1 MDVMMRENLVDQRDK
16 DFPLLFMIPFFQHNL
31 MLVDGLI
38 QRTDKRIAGKSQKF
52 KHSGLLIYV
61 FEFFFFFQ
69 QLF

>member
-38 QRTDKRIAGKSQKF
+38 QRTDKRIAGKS
-52 KHSGLLIYV
+52 
-61 FEFFFFFQ
+61 
-69 QLF
+69 